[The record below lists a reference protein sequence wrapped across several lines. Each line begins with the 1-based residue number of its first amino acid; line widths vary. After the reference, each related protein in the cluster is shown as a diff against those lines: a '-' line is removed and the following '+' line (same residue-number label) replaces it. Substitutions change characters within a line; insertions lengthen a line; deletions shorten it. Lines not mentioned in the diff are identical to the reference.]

1 MHAMTMEP
9 TANSDKS
16 TGARAQ
22 WLVLAAAFLGWMFDG
37 LEMGIFPLV
46 ARPALQTMLPAASA
60 LGQDQFVGTWM
71 GRITALF
78 LVGAACGGL
87 VFGWLGDRFGRVRA
101 MTLSIVTYSIFTG
114 LCFFAQQP
122 WHLGALRF
130 VAAFGM
136 GGEWSLGVALVM
148 ETWPR
153 DKRPLLAGI
162 IGAASNVGFALIAV
176 IGYRFKVTQESWRW
190 VMIAGA
196 APALLALGIQMI
208 VPESERWKEAVKQG
222 AAHPV
227 REIFSSGLLSRT
239 LLAIAFASVALIGTW
254 GSVQWLPLWADQLTG
269 GKVHTAKALTQILSG
284 CGAIVG
290 CILGALAAGK
300 MGRRPAYFVL
310 CLLSLV
316 LCGYLFRFVS
326 EYGTVF
332 LVLVTVIGGVT
343 AAFYGWLPLYLPEL
357 FPTRVRATGQG
368 LCFNFGRILAAG
380 GALAQGQLVSAYG
393 GSYAKAGATITL
405 IYAAGLVLIWLAP
418 ETKDTPLPDQADSPT

>member
-1 MHAMTMEP
+1 
-9 TANSDKS
+9 
-16 TGARAQ
+16 
-22 WLVLAAAFLGWMFDG
+22 MFDG

-46 ARPALQTMLPAASA
+46 ARPALQTMLPAAA
-60 LGQDQFVGTWM
+60 TEAPDQFVGAWM

-78 LVGAACGGL
+78 LVGAACGGV
-87 VFGWLGDRFGRVRA
+87 VFGWIGDRLGRVRA
-101 MTLSIVTYSIFTG
+101 MTLSILTYSIFTG

-148 ETWPR
+148 EAWPR
-153 DKRPLLAGI
+153 EKRPLLAGL
-162 IGAASNVGFALIAV
+162 IGAASNVGFVLIALLGV
-176 IGYRFKVTQESWRW
+176 SFKITLESWRW

-196 APALLALGIQMI
+196 APALLAFGIQWL
-208 VPESERWKEAVKQG
+208 VPESERWKKAIEGG
-222 AAHPV
+222 AARPV
-227 REIFSSGLLSRT
+227 REIFSGQLRKPT

-269 GKVHTAKALTQILSG
+269 GKVHVAKAITGMLSG
-284 CGAIVG
+284 AGAIFG
-290 CILGALAAGK
+290 SILGAMAAGRV
-300 MGRRPAYFVL
+300 GRRPCYFAL
-310 CLLSLV
+310 CLLSLAI
-316 LCGYLFRFVS
+316 CGCLFRLVS
-326 EYGTVF
+326 EYGAVF
-332 LVLVTVIGGVT
+332 LWLVTLTGAVT

-368 LCFNFGRILAAG
+368 LCYNFGRILAAA

-393 GSYAKAGATITL
+393 GSYARAGATITL

-418 ETKDTPLPDQADSPT
+418 ETKGRPLPD

>member
-1 MHAMTMEP
+1 MLQNNPSASNSA
-9 TANSDKS
+9 TASK
-16 TGARAQ
+16 RAQ

-46 ARPALQTMLPAASA
+46 ARPALQTMMPTAAG

-71 GRITALF
+71 GYITALF
-78 LVGAACGGL
+78 LIGAACGGL
-87 VFGWLGDRFGRVRA
+87 VFGWLGDRIGRVRA
-101 MTLSIVTYSIFTG
+101 MTLSILTYSIFSG

-122 WHLGALRF
+122 WQLGALRF
-130 VAAFGM
+130 LAALGM

-153 DKRPLLAGI
+153 DKRPLLAGV

-176 IGYRFKVTQESWRW
+176 FGYYFKVTQDSWRW

-196 APALLALGIQMI
+196 APAVLALVIQMI

-222 AAHPV
+222 GGKPIKD
-227 REIFSSGLLSRT
+227 IFSGALLKST
-239 LLAIAFASVALIGTW
+239 LLAIVFASVALIGTW

-269 GKVHTAKALTQILSG
+269 GKVPTAKAATQILSG
-284 CGAIVG
+284 VGAIVG
-290 CILGALAAGK
+290 CLIGALAAGK
-300 MGRRPAYFVL
+300 LGRRPAYFVM
-310 CLLSLV
+310 CLLSLS
-316 LCGYLFRFVS
+316 LCGCLFRFVH
-326 EYGTVF
+326 EYGTTF
-332 LVLVTVIGGVT
+332 LILVTLVGGVT

-368 LCFNFGRILAAG
+368 LCYNSGRIFAAV
-380 GALAQGQLVSAYG
+380 GALAQGQLVATYG

-405 IYAAGLVLIWLAP
+405 IYVVGMVLIWLAP
-418 ETKDTPLPDQADSPT
+418 ETKDRPLPE